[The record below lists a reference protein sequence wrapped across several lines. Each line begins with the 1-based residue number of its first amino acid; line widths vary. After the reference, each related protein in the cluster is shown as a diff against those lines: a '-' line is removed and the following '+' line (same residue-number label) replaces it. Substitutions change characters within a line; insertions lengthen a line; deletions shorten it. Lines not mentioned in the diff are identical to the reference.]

1 MTEEVKLF
9 LSSENYGQYFGGILE
24 GFSLPGFS
32 AGLES
37 TSPDTQAFRDLVRL
51 VDRFLEQLDVSV
63 LKGHQDLLEY
73 SGSEVLIRLASE
85 ESAEIVMGPPL
96 YYFTREVILTVA
108 QFGRPAF
115 LDYLLKRERVT
126 FDLDTKQNEEALDL
140 LFRIVLVAFCYSNT
154 SIIEHLYEQT
164 QGGPTNILVDNN
176 LSAVLHSRREVK
188 WFLDLLRQY
197 PNEDAYLVFTPAH
210 ILYLQLE
217 EIREY
222 DDILLPFF
230 VDALGY
236 YHRYYENTVMC
247 YEDVKMSRLIQY
259 FPVKV
264 LLAGLLEAEV
274 VNVENVQYILQHRPE
289 VFEQVFVEGKE
300 FQVEHGN
307 ILTVLKTLE
316 QIRQFLETV
325 HIDET
330 LQFEMVDR

>member
-1 MTEEVKLF
+1 MTEDNKLF
-9 LSSENYGQYFGGILE
+9 LSSEEYGKYFGGIFE

-51 VDRFLEQLDVSV
+51 VDCFLEKLDVRV
-63 LKGHQDLLEY
+63 LKDHQDLLEY

-85 ESAEIVMGPPL
+85 ESSEIVIGPPF
-96 YYFTREVILTVA
+96 YFTREVILTVA

-115 LDYLLKRERVT
+115 LDYLLKRKQVI
-126 FDLDTKQNEEALDL
+126 FDSDREENDDALDL
-140 LFRIVLVAFCYSNT
+140 LYRLVLIAFYYSNT
-154 SIIEHLYEQT
+154 AIIEHLYQQT
-164 QGGPTNILVDNN
+164 RGRVTAVLVDKI
-176 LSAVLHSRREVK
+176 LSAVLRSRREVK
-188 WFLDLLRQY
+188 WFLGLLRQY
-197 PNEDAYLVFTPAH
+197 PNEDAYRVLTPTH
-210 ILYLQLE
+210 ILHLQPE
-217 EIREY
+217 EVREY
-222 DDILLPFF
+222 DDLLLPFF
-230 VDALGY
+230 ADRLGY
-236 YHRYYENTVMC
+236 YYRYYENTVMC